1 MIFRLFTKGYKM
13 EDGRKT
19 TAGIKQ
25 GRRSKAEEQQLA
37 EKAR

>member
-25 GRRSKAEEQQLA
+25 GRDQKQRSSN
-37 EKAR
+37 